1 MLLLYSNKWKVLD
14 ISKTVEYI
22 ALYLYTLH
30 FADYGIPYTQLD
42 KVKKGPKF
50 ELQPVDLA
58 VISRALF
65 VTIETVA
72 VGYPQPSYEWKRFRG
87 SNTTINSLAN
97 AETVSSFFLLPNQ
110 YKRLN
115 KWCNKSDFF
124 SSKCF
129 VCALTDNLDVEFPL
143 HADQW

>member
-1 MLLLYSNKWKVLD
+1 M
-14 ISKTVEYI
+14 
-22 ALYLYTLH
+22 
-30 FADYGIPYTQLD
+30 
-42 KVKKGPKF
+42 
-50 ELQPVDLA
+50 DLA

-110 YKRLN
+110 YN
-115 KWCNKSDFF
+115 GVINPIFF

>member
-1 MLLLYSNKWKVLD
+1 MLLLYSNKGKVLD
-14 ISKTVEYI
+14 ISKTVGYI

-97 AETVSSFFLLPNQ
+97 AETVSSFFFYCQTNI
-110 YKRLN
+110 
-115 KWCNKSDFF
+115 SD
-124 SSKCF
+124 
-129 VCALTDNLDVEFPL
+129 
-143 HADQW
+143 